1 MRRGELIKVS
11 SKGQIV
17 LPKRYR
23 DGMGIQEGDYVS
35 VYEVDDGILILEK
48 SRPSVL
54 ESVVGGLRR
63 EAKRRK
69 FTRRELEE
77 AITAV
82 RAGREPDAS

>member
-48 SRPSVL
+48 SRPSAL
-54 ESVVGGLRR
+54 ESVVAGLRR

>member
-48 SRPSVL
+48 SRPSAL
-54 ESVVGGLRR
+54 ESVVAGLRF